1 MEGLSKD
8 WDGYNVMNYISDAQ
22 GHNIQNYSN
31 YAGSLLV
38 VCTENLL
45 KW

>member
-22 GHNIQNYSN
+22 GHNIQNDSN
-31 YAGSLLV
+31 YSCSLLV
-38 VCTENLL
+38 VGTYN
-45 KW
+45 